1 MAFAPPTLNN
11 GVSMTQ
17 EPREFPETHWSQLLE
32 LKNPAHPR
40 HAEHLDKLF
49 HQYWKPAYLYVRAI
63 RAMSAEDAED
73 LTQQFFTMLLS
84 RGAFDKLSP
93 DRGSFRGFLKT
104 ALRRFAVSADRK
116 EAAREPRDGAQLF
129 GFQEAEALWQD
140 VRARD
145 RDLSPEDAFD
155 REWAR
160 GVVTEATRRLREE
173 FKAQGKEVYYELF
186 REYCMEPDST
196 EPLSYDDLAK
206 RHGVSADDVRNH
218 LRAVRQ
224 RGREILKDLL
234 RDYLFPGEDV
244 EDELRFILS
253 R

>member
-1 MAFAPPTLNN
+1 MGSRMA
-11 GVSMTQ
+11 Q

-40 HAEHLDKLF
+40 HAEHLDTLVQ
-49 HQYWKPAYLYVRAI
+49 QYWKPAYLYVRAV
-63 RAMSAEDAED
+63 RSMSAEDAED
-73 LTQQFFTMLLS
+73 LTQQFFAMLLE
-84 RGAFDKLSP
+84 RKAFDALSP

-116 EAAREPRDGAQLF
+116 EASRQPRDGARRF
-129 GFQEAEALWQD
+129 RFEEAETIWETQD
-140 VRARD
+140 RTI
-145 RDLSPEDAFD
+145 SPEAAFD

-160 GVVTEATRRLREE
+160 GVVTEGMRRLREE
-173 FKAQGKEVYYELF
+173 FRAQGKELYYTIF
-186 REYCMEPDST
+186 QEYCGETAATSV
-196 EPLSYDDLAK
+196 SYEDLAK
-206 RHGVSADDVRNH
+206 RHGVSVDDVRNY
-218 LRAVRQ
+218 LRATRE

-234 RDYLFPGEDV
+234 RNYLFPGEDV

>member
-1 MAFAPPTLNN
+1 MP
-11 GVSMTQ
+11 Q

-32 LKNPAHPR
+32 IRNQAHPR
-40 HAEHLDKLF
+40 HAEHLETLV
-49 HQYWKPAYLYVRAI
+49 QSYWKPAYLYLRAI

-73 LTQQFFTMLLS
+73 LTQQFFAMLLA
-84 RGAFDKLSP
+84 RRALDKLSP

-116 EAAREPRDGAQLF
+116 EAAREPRDGARRF
-129 GFQEAEALWQD
+129 RFEEAEPLH
-140 VRARD
+140 D
-145 RDLSPEDAFD
+145 RTLTPETAFD

-160 GVVTEATRRLREE
+160 GVVAEMMRRLREE
-173 FKAQGKEVYYELF
+173 CRAQGKEVYYEIF
-186 REYCMEPDST
+186 QEYCGET
-196 EPLSYDDLAK
+196 AEAGVSYGDLAK
-206 RHGVSADDVRNH
+206 RHRISADDVRNY
-218 LRAVRQ
+218 LRTVRQ

-253 R
+253 K

>member
-1 MAFAPPTLNN
+1 MARTM
-11 GVSMTQ
+11 VQ

-40 HAEHLDKLF
+40 HAEHLDGLV
-49 HQYWKPAYLYVRAI
+49 HQYWKPAYLYLRAI

-73 LTQQFFTMLLS
+73 LTQQFFAMLME
-84 RGAFDKLSP
+84 RRAFDKLSP

-104 ALRRFAVSADRK
+104 ALRRFSVSAHRQ
-116 EAAREPRDGAQLF
+116 EAARGGRLF
-129 GFQEAEALWQD
+129 KFEEAEALHD
-140 VRARD
+140 TE
-145 RDLSPEDAFD
+145 LSPEAAFD

-160 GVVTEATRRLREE
+160 GIVTEMTRRLREE
-173 FKAQGKEVYYELF
+173 FRAQGKEIYTDVF
-186 REYCMEPDST
+186 QEYCGENAAA
-196 EPLSYDDLAK
+196 EVSYDDLARK
-206 RHGVSADDVRNH
+206 HRLSADDVRNY
-218 LRAVRQ
+218 LRVIRQ
-224 RGREILKDLL
+224 RGREILKELL

>member
-1 MAFAPPTLNN
+1 MP
-11 GVSMTQ
+11 Q

-32 LKNPAHPR
+32 IQNPAHPR
-40 HAEHLDKLF
+40 HAEHLQRLV
-49 HQYWKPAYLYVRAI
+49 QTYWKPAYLYLRAI

-73 LTQQFFTMLLS
+73 LTQQFFAMLLA
-84 RGAFDKLSP
+84 RRALDKLSP

-116 EAAREPRDGAQLF
+116 DAARAPRDGARLF
-129 GFQEAEALWQD
+129 RFEEAEALH
-140 VRARD
+140 D
-145 RDLSPEDAFD
+145 RELSPEGAFD

-160 GVVTEATRRLREE
+160 GVVTEMMRRLREE
-173 FKAQGKEVYYELF
+173 CRAQGKELHYELF
-186 REYCMEPDST
+186 HEYCGETADSAV
-196 EPLSYDDLAK
+196 SYEGLAK
-206 RHGVSADDVRNH
+206 KHGISADDVRNS
-218 LRAVRQ
+218 LRVIRQ
-224 RGREILKDLL
+224 RGREVLKDLL